1 MKDLLLRINQNLLF
15 FVLAVVVLYFGK
27 PVLVPL
33 MLGALLAMLMAPVC
47 QRLDDIGFKRALSS
61 TICILILLAAF
72 ALIFWIILNQVTSF
86 MEDINQIEV
95 KAKEMLGQVQ
105 IFIEKKLSIPKKDQE
120 VIAKEQVENGNA
132 GHGSIGGSIL
142 SGFTSTVTT
151 IVLMLVYT
159 FLFIYSKERYETF
172 IVRIFHEEDTEK
184 VRTIVGK
191 ISLVGQKY
199 LTGRVTSI
207 LILTTLYS
215 IALLWIGLDNA
226 IILGGIAALLT
237 IVPYIGTTLG
247 GMFPFLVALI
257 TEDTIQPALM
267 VAIAIVVIQTIDNY
281 FIEPN
286 VVGGEVNLS
295 AFASIFSIIV
305 GGVIWGIAG
314 MILFLPMAG
323 ILKIIFDH
331 IESLKPLGYVIGDNG
346 DKDRKHIFVRLKEKV
361 FGKKEEEQQDLEI
374 NGNTTEVKE

>member
-27 PVLVPL
+27 PILVPL

-47 QRLDDIGFKRALSS
+47 QRLDDAGFKRALSS

-105 IFIEKKLSIPKKDQE
+105 IFIEKKLSIPKKEQE
-120 VIAKEQVENGNA
+120 VIAKEQVENGNE
-132 GHGSIGGSIL
+132 GHGSIAGSIV
-142 SGFTSTVTT
+142 SGFTSTMTT

-257 TEDTIQPALM
+257 TEETVEPALM
-267 VAIAIVVIQTIDNY
+267 VAVSIVVIQTIDNY

-305 GGVIWGIAG
+305 GGAIWGIAG
-314 MILFLPMAG
+314 MILFLPMVG

-361 FGKKEEEQQDLEI
+361 FGKKEEEQQDLE
-374 NGNTTEVKE
+374 VKGEQD